1 MSEPDVLLIDASKP
15 SRYALRLQLL
25 SLGARV
31 RQAQSIEEAL
41 PQLAQR
47 PADLIVTAT
56 ALPGMNALEL
66 LELMA
71 ARDGETPTPVLI
83 HCPDGRWPLAATALR
98 HGALA
103 VMGTDELQRRLPE
116 LLRDAADVAVT
127 ARGGALLRAAQGD
140 VAAPVPNPAPAQV
153 PSVPPLPSAPSA
165 PPAAMPTALPA
176 PLGGASSCWIVA
188 AVAAVA
194 GLLVGLW
201 IA

>member
-41 PQLAQR
+41 PLLAQR

-66 LELMA
+66 LALMA
-71 ARDGETPTPVLI
+71 ARDGEMPTPVLI

-98 HGALA
+98 HGAAA
-103 VMGTDELQRRLPE
+103 VMGTQELQRRLPE
-116 LLRDAADVAVT
+116 LLRDAAAA
-127 ARGGALLRAAQGD
+127 ARHGAPLRAAPGE
-140 VAAPVPNPAPAQV
+140 VAAPAPDSAPVPATPLV
-153 PSVPPLPSAPSA
+153 PSMPPLPSAS
-165 PPAAMPTALPA
+165 MPTALPV
-176 PLGGASSCWIVA
+176 PPGGPSSCWIVA